1 MYDNLST
8 KKSMEENSVH
18 SHAPITPTF
27 PFGSNCKI
35 VGDDVEDDVEELD
48 VGPPL
53 LTLLQP

>member
-1 MYDNLST
+1 
-8 KKSMEENSVH
+8 MEENSVH